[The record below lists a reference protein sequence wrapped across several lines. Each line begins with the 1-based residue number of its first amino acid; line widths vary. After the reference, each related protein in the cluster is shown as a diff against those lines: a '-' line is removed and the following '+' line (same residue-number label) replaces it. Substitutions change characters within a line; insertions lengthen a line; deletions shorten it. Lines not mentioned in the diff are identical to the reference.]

1 MLSDAGIRVVDV
13 EYSDYYPAGSNQNW
27 ASIGGC
33 MLPTRSTAALTVEM
47 KDRQRYRFEGPA
59 ADSGAAELLSA
70 GFAVFTHQ

>member
-1 MLSDAGIRVVDV
+1 LHA
-13 EYSDYYPAGSNQNW
+13 SN
-27 ASIGGC
+27 
-33 MLPTRSTAALTVEM
+33 TVYAALTVEM